1 MTIKPFGIFPAAC
14 MMILSVGLVNHVL
27 IVPLILSSA
36 HRDAWMAVFVALIF
50 ILPWTAIPLY
60 GALSKLQ
67 GMRLDHWM
75 KERLP
80 LPVVWIFMGYML
92 LFAFVTATET
102 LIITV
107 SWAETTYLSSTPPIA
122 VLMVFIG
129 LCVYAAS
136 LGLRTIA
143 FVSCLLL
150 PVVVLVGD
158 FVMSANMPHKDYR
171 YLLPMLENGMSPVLQ
186 ASLYSITAFG
196 ELFLL
201 LLMQHHFKSSFKRRH
216 LIVLVAFLALLAV
229 GPVTGAISEFG
240 PFEAEKM
247 RYPAFSQWRLVTIGR
262 YFEHVDFFAIYQWL
276 SGSMI
281 RISLS
286 IYLIAEFSPVGRM
299 KRRSVGLIFIGAMVG
314 GFSLYWVHHMV
325 DYVRVIRFS
334 YIYGGIVSCGMVIVV
349 YGLTF
354 VKARRSGNGRTR
366 AGSAERDER
375 Q

>member
-1 MTIKPFGIFPAAC
+1 MTIKPFGVLPAAC

-27 IVPLILSSA
+27 IVPLILSVA
-36 HRDAWMAVFVALIF
+36 QRDAWMAVFAALIF
-50 ILPWTAIPLY
+50 ILPWMAIPFY

-67 GMRLDHWM
+67 GKRLDLWM

-80 LPVVWIFMGYML
+80 LPVAWIFIGYML
-92 LFAFVTATET
+92 LFAFTTATET
-102 LIITV
+102 LIVTA
-107 SWAETTYLSSTPPIA
+107 SWAGTTYLSSTPPIA
-122 VLMVFIG
+122 VLIVFIA

-150 PVVVLVGD
+150 PIVVLVGD

-171 YLLPMLENGMSPVLQ
+171 YLLPMFENGMSPIWQ
-186 ASLYSITAFG
+186 ASLYSLTAFG

-201 LLMQHHFKSSFKRRH
+201 LLMQHHFKSSFKRWH
-216 LIVLVAFLALLAV
+216 LIALVAFLALLAV

-276 SGSMI
+276 SGAMI

-299 KRRSVGLIFIGAMVG
+299 KRRNIGLILIGALVG
-314 GFSLYWVHHMV
+314 GVALYWVYHMV
-325 DYVRVIRFS
+325 DYVRVLRLS
-334 YIYGGIVSCGMVIVV
+334 YAYGGIVSCGVVIAV

-366 AGSAERDER
+366 AGSTE
-375 Q
+375 